1 MSDTTDKEPRMVTIR
16 CIDSMYGTIDLP
28 FPVEVDMS
36 KTDRLHG
43 DGKVWAILE
52 NIAKAAKEKIDS
64 IRERMCDEYCWFPKV
79 PGVYPARDVICGT
92 CPLNELEARVCR
104 RNR

>member
-52 NIAKAAKEKIDS
+52 NIAKAAKEKIDRT
-64 IRERMCDEYCWFPKV
+64 RERMCEECCAFFTLSQLVKDEVCK
-79 PGVYPARDVICGT
+79 T
-92 CPLNELEARVCR
+92 CPLNELEAEE
-104 RNR
+104 